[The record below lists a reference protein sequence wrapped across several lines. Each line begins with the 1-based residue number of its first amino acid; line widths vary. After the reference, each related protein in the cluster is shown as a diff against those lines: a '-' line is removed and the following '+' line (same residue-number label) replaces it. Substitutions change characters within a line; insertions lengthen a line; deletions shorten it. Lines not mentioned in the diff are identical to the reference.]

1 MDDNDL
7 QERKTFLAQVD
18 VYINQNDYPAALDLA
33 RSRLNRMPGDL
44 DARLVICRIWIQQGR
59 LDETRDM
66 LCEMEEILASLSSV
80 YACMGDICLKKGMQD
95 SAENFYRKFILLNPG
110 APLARDI
117 SMRLK
122 EIEAQQNTSAIG
134 EDEGDR
140 VGQVPPDFQTMTLA
154 ELYIRQGHL
163 TMAEEVL
170 ETILRKDPQQE
181 KTAER
186 LAEVREM
193 IRRAAAAKRSAPV
206 IAELL
211 RWLDNISGLRAHAA

>member
-1 MDDNDL
+1 MDDNDF
-7 QERKTFLAQVD
+7 QERKTFLAQVE
-18 VYINQNDYPAALDLA
+18 VYFNQNDTQAALDLA
-33 RSRLNRMPGDL
+33 QSRLARMPGDL
-44 DARLVICRIWIQQGR
+44 DARLAICRIWIQQGR
-59 LDETRDM
+59 LDDTREM

-110 APLARDI
+110 APQARDI

-122 EIEAQQNTSAIG
+122 EIQGQQETPAAG
-134 EDEGDR
+134 EDEEDA
-140 VGQVPPDFQTMTLA
+140 GQVPPDFQTATLA

-163 TMAEEVL
+163 VMAEEVL
-170 ETILRKDPQQE
+170 EGILQREPQQE

-193 IRRAAAAKRSAPV
+193 IRRAAATQRSAPV
-206 IAELL
+206 IAELS
-211 RWLDNISGLRAHAA
+211 RWLDNIGRLRAHAA

>member
-7 QERKTFLAQVD
+7 QERKAFLAQVE
-18 VYINQNDYPAALDLA
+18 VYFNQNDCPAALDLA
-33 RSRLNRMPGDL
+33 QLRLDRMPGDL

-59 LDETRDM
+59 LDEVRDM
-66 LCEMEEILASLSSV
+66 LCEMEEILASLSNV
-80 YACMGDICLKKGMQD
+80 YACVGDICLKKGMQD

-117 SMRLK
+117 SVRLK
-122 EIEAQQNTSAIG
+122 EIQGRQETSAAE
-134 EDEGDR
+134 EDEGDA
-140 VGQVPPDFQTMTLA
+140 GEVPPDFQTATLA

-170 ETILRKDPQQE
+170 EGILRRDPQQE

-206 IAELL
+206 IAELS